1 MCIGGGENENITSD
15 RGSKMKKEKLRFYI
29 DDKLIDSFD
38 DYNEARQQLEDW
50 TMNEKASDYLNRI
63 LYFEDDDVIKYRII
77 IDITEERPK

>member
-1 MCIGGGENENITSD
+1 
-15 RGSKMKKEKLRFYI
+15 MKKEKLRFYI